1 VASLDNR
8 YLDKGARQTQISG
21 EAERVINHRR
31 ERRRH
36 LRQGKRLSNGTVVV
50 TEYDASGRLV
60 RETHYTSDKAWV
72 TKIIEGGSKETD
84 LPDAS

>member
-1 VASLDNR
+1 MND
-8 YLDKGARQTQISG
+8 
-21 EAERVINHRR
+21 R
-31 ERRRH
+31 ERPRP

-72 TKIIEGGSKETD
+72 TKIVEGGSEETD
-84 LPDAS
+84 SPDAS